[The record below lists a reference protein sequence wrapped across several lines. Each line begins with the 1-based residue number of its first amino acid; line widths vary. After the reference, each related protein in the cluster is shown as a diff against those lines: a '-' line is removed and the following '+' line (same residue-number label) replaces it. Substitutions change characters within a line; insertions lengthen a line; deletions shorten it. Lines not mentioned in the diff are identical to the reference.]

1 MLTPLRF
8 NGTSKELGRP
18 RVAIRFW
25 SLIIVLSIFVL
36 VFLSQPKTSG
46 LARQD
51 QISYARQI
59 APLLQEK
66 CIPCHN
72 HTVRQGGLNLES
84 FDTLMSGGKSGQ
96 IIVPGKSAE
105 SRLAKM
111 IDGTLEPRMPL
122 GDELTRDEISLIKAW
137 IDRGALLDAKPDSA
151 ALDTSN
157 VADKP
162 SMLPVIKSNAAVR
175 PSVTSLAFSPDGS
188 LLAVGGYQI
197 VELLDPRDSSNL
209 GHLAGHTNQVRSV
222 AFSPDGKII
231 ASAGGNPAQFGE
243 IKIWSVKDRRELRT
257 IRGHRDNVFAVAF
270 SPDGSK
276 LASASYDR
284 LIKIWDPHTGNE
296 LATLKDHTDA
306 VFAIAFSPDGKRL
319 ASASADRTVKIWD
332 VASGNRLF
340 TLGDAL
346 DGLQTLAFH
355 PNGKQLAAAGND
367 RVIRIWELSELEG
380 RQIRSLIAH
389 EDAIHQVIYSSDGR
403 LLASTGADK
412 RIKIWDAATLTE
424 TTNIE
429 IQPDWVFAL
438 AFSPDGKRLVAG
450 RYDGSIAFYDVATG
464 KRLPVK

>member
-1 MLTPLRF
+1 MVTRFCSLTLLLTIPGL
-8 NGTSKELGRP
+8 
-18 RVAIRFW
+18 A
-25 SLIIVLSIFVL
+25 
-36 VFLSQPKTSG
+36 FLSLPKTSA
-46 LARQD
+46 LSPQE

-59 APLLQEK
+59 TPLLQEK

-84 FDTLMSGGKSGQ
+84 FEALMSGGKSGQ
-96 IIVPGKSAE
+96 IVIPGKSAE
-105 SRLAKM
+105 SRLAGM
-111 IDGTLEPRMPL
+111 IDGRLKPRMPL
-122 GDELTRDEISLIKAW
+122 GDELSQSEISLIKAW
-137 IDRGALLDAKPDSA
+137 IDRGALSDARPTSA
-151 ALDTSN
+151 APETPG
-157 VADKP
+157 VADRP
-162 SMLPVIKSNAAVR
+162 STLPVIKAPASVR

-188 LLAVGGYQI
+188 LLAVGRYQA
-197 VELLDPRDSSNL
+197 VELLSPRDSSNL
-209 GHLAGHTNQVRSV
+209 GHLGGHISQVRAL
-222 AFSPDGKII
+222 AFSPDGKTI

-243 IKIWSVKDRRELRT
+243 IKIWSVKERKELRT
-257 IRGHRDNVFAVAF
+257 IRGHGDNIFALAF

-276 LASASYDR
+276 LATASYDR
-284 LIKIWDPHTGNE
+284 LIKIWDPQTGSE

-306 VFAIAFSPDGKRL
+306 VFALAFSPDGRRL
-319 ASASADRTVKIWD
+319 ASASADRTVKIWE

-367 RVIRIWELSELEG
+367 RVIRIWELNELEG

-389 EDAIHQVIYSSDGR
+389 EDAIHEVTYSPDGK

-424 TTNIE
+424 TTAIE

-438 AFSPDGKRLVAG
+438 SFSPDGKRLVAG
-450 RYDGSIAFYDVATG
+450 RYDGSIAFYDAITG
-464 KRLPVK
+464 KRLAGK